1 MTNAKRRGRIA
12 VLAAYLMAGAFL
24 MQLGPC
30 MVMGLSTGTAAFNF
44 GSLLDENGVF
54 LGIFAMCGRPNIQY
68 FNADGSP
75 NGGVR
80 YTEDDLIYDCPFS
93 EVTATPP

>member
-1 MTNAKRRGRIA
+1 MTNAKKRGRIA

-30 MVMGLSTGTAAFNF
+30 MVMGLSTGTAGFNF
-44 GSLLDENGVF
+44 GSLLDQNGVF

-68 FNADGSP
+68 VDQNGVPDG
-75 NGGVR
+75 GIL
-80 YTEDDLIYDCPFS
+80 YTEDDIIYDCPFT
-93 EVTATPP
+93 EITITP